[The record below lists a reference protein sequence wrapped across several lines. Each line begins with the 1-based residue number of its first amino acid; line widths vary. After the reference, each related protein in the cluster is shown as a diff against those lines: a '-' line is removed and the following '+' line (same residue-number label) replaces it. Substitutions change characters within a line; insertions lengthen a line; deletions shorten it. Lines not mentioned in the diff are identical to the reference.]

1 MSQTLAAPRVPLVG
15 ASPSDREHP
24 PKPMLYTLV
33 ERLQKKDESALDPF
47 ITHTRPLAYRVA
59 HSMLGD
65 PHRCE
70 DVLQDV
76 YLTVYQKIG
85 QLREAQAFRGWFCS
99 IVINRCRKV
108 LRERPAAS
116 LDELLEAGGGP
127 ATAEMAERVQD
138 RLQVQDAMARLNDQ
152 DRVILTLREV
162 FDMAYQEIADS
173 LEIPLGTVRSRLAK
187 ARLRL
192 LTELERTSS

>member
-1 MSQTLAAPRVPLVG
+1 
-15 ASPSDREHP
+15 
-24 PKPMLYTLV
+24 MLYTLV
-33 ERLQKKDESALDPF
+33 ARLQKKDESALDPF
-47 ITHTRPLAYRVA
+47 ITHTRPLAFRVA

-65 PHRCE
+65 SHRCE

-76 YLTVYQKIG
+76 YLAVYQKIG
-85 QLREAQAFRGWFCS
+85 QLRDPEAFRGWFCS
-99 IVINRCRKV
+99 IVINRCRRI
-108 LRERPAAS
+108 LRERPVQS
-116 LDELLEAGGGP
+116 LDDLLEVP
-127 ATAEMAERVQD
+127 ASTEMAERVQD

-173 LEIPLGTVRSRLAK
+173 LEIPVGTVRSRLAK

-192 LTELERTSS
+192 LTELERTSL

>member
-1 MSQTLAAPRVPLVG
+1 MSLALPTPRVGVTS
-15 ASPSDREHP
+15 AHREHP
-24 PKPMLYTLV
+24 PKPMLYSLV
-33 ERLQKKDESALDPF
+33 ARLQKKDESALDPF
-47 ITHTRPLAYRVA
+47 ITHTRPLAFRVA

-65 PHRCE
+65 SHRCE

-76 YLTVYQKIG
+76 YLAVYQKIG
-85 QLREAQAFRGWFCS
+85 QLRDPEAFRGWFCS
-99 IVINRCRKV
+99 IVINRCRRL
-108 LRERPAAS
+108 LRERPQDS
-116 LDELLEAGGGP
+116 LEELLETSPGPTTAG
-127 ATAEMAERVQD
+127 MAERVSD

-173 LEIPLGTVRSRLAK
+173 LEIPVGTVRSRLAK

>member
-1 MSQTLAAPRVPLVG
+1 
-15 ASPSDREHP
+15 
-24 PKPMLYTLV
+24 MLYTLV
-33 ERLQKKDESALDPF
+33 ARLQKKDESALDAF

-76 YLTVYQKIG
+76 YLAVYQKIG
-85 QLREAQAFRGWFCS
+85 QLRDPQAFRGWFCS
-99 IVINRCRKV
+99 IVINRCRRL
-108 LRERPAAS
+108 LRERTPEPLDDFLEVPAS
-116 LDELLEAGGGP
+116 AG
-127 ATAEMAERVQD
+127 MAERVQD

-173 LEIPLGTVRSRLAK
+173 LEIPVGTVRSRLAK